1 MDDER
6 KRRKAEIV
14 RLIKEAAEPQ
24 PVRPRRAARGK
35 PQVKISGTFN
45 QSVVAAGDIHVH
57 HHHAGRPRVPPPGSD
72 REAWRKE
79 LCGAILARAAE
90 LKLVPEQVYD
100 LSERRLRK
108 RISALAELSAQ
119 DLGRLYDLIF
129 KMKRPALD

>member
-6 KRRKAEIV
+6 KQRKAEIV
-14 RLIKEAAEPQ
+14 RLIKEAAEPKQ
-24 PVRPRRAARGK
+24 PRRRARPSK

-57 HHHAGRPRVPPPGSD
+57 HHHASPPRIPSAGTD

-90 LKLVPEQVYD
+90 LKLVPQQVYD
-100 LSERRLRK
+100 LSERRLRR
-108 RISALAELSAQ
+108 RICELAELDAR